1 MGGRR
6 ARLRDISSVLRKKL
20 SGLKTLGNTQI
31 LPGVLGSNAAAAEA
45 SRAMREAGIWSP
57 PVRYPTVPKNSAR
70 LRLSLNAAL
79 TDGHLD
85 LIADTLNKYAQR
97 AL

>member
-1 MGGRR
+1 MVPAR
-6 ARLRDISSVLRKKL
+6 A
-20 SGLKTLGNTQI
+20 
-31 LPGVLGSNAAAAEA
+31 LPDC
-45 SRAMREAGIWSP
+45 
-57 PVRYPTVPKNSAR
+57 PKNSAR

-85 LIADTLNKYAQR
+85 LIADTLNKYAER